1 MKDNPVFIVFA
12 LILTAM
18 LFYGFWMDSRISRL
32 EVQVERI
39 ERIQR
44 GD

>member
-1 MKDNPVFIVFA
+1 MKDNPVFGVFA
-12 LILTAM
+12 ALIILMM
-18 LFYGFWMDSRISRL
+18 LYGFWMESRLSRL
-32 EVQVERI
+32 EVQTDRI